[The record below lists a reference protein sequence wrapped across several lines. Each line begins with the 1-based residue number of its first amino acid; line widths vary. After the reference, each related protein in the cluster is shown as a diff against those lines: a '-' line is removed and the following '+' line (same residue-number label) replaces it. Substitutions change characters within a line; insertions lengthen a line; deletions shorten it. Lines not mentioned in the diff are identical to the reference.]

1 MASVTSERPL
11 FYDGTL
17 SETPLL
23 ESFLE
28 RRGLNLTA
36 LQIQQHGAE
45 RCGPVGYRHLRDVA
59 NALGVGIPTER
70 ANRVAD

>member
-1 MASVTSERPL
+1 MASVTSERHL

-28 RRGLNLTA
+28 WRGLNLTA
-36 LQIQQHGAE
+36 LQIQQHEAE
-45 RCGPVGYRHLRDVA
+45 RYGSAGLGLRRDIA
-59 NALGVGIPTER
+59 NVLGVGIPTEQ
-70 ANRVAD
+70 AIRVAD